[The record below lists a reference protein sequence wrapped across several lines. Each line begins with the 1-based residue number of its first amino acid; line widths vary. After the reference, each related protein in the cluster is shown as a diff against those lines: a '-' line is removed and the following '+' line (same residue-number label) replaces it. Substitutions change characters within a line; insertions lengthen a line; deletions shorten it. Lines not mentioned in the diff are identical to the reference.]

1 MNKLSK
7 RYTDKKDTEGISD
20 QDKQNLDKLQ
30 KAAKHLGDQLTRLT
44 DLVDEDNART
54 QRHNPNFPSDS
65 TVWFDEN
72 GDRYSFDFTN
82 SEYSEKE
89 GLLLRGRKIAQN
101 SEKDRI
107 NEQINTL
114 ESELKMLDSQ
124 EDEASKQSATSL
136 RKTISQLKEAALAI
150 DFSNQFTVKSDDPFL
165 QTLTSKDN
173 LGNTKQ
179 FSNKLKRLVNS
190 VNQDIE
196 ANKKSRNRKR
206 NIDSVDGD
214 TFEFNLDNET
224 GKKHGPL
231 HQQDLIEKSKDRPLM
246 IKGYP
251 LNNSM
256 GARIS
261 TMLSNPYYASKF
273 WRGFITMPYQ
283 SSDEAKQEISK
294 DFAILK
300 KFGRTLNRY
309 KAIDDFNKIGRQIAY
324 LREQGKATDDIIENI
339 NKLANGEVDSITI
352 GLAKLSKDDYDN
364 MVYALPVRIYFNQKR
379 VGNKWSYVVGADFA
393 GYAYSTEP
401 SKAELD
407 SRSELIHNLWYNYK
421 KVEKKKMWKDQK
433 LNLTNQNIPTKQ
445 DFNLGI

>member
-1 MNKLSK
+1 
-7 RYTDKKDTEGISD
+7 
-20 QDKQNLDKLQ
+20 
-30 KAAKHLGDQLTRLT
+30 
-44 DLVDEDNART
+44 
-54 QRHNPNFPSDS
+54 
-65 TVWFDEN
+65 
-72 GDRYSFDFTN
+72 
-82 SEYSEKE
+82 
-89 GLLLRGRKIAQN
+89 
-101 SEKDRI
+101 
-107 NEQINTL
+107 
-114 ESELKMLDSQ
+114 MLDSQ

-136 RKTISQLKEAALAI
+136 RKTISKLKEAALAI

-421 KVEKKKMWKDQK
+421 RQRKKKMWKDWK
-433 LNLTNQNIPTKQ
+433 LNLLSQNIPTKQ
-445 DFNLGI
+445 DFNLGT